1 MSDQALDQADAEI
14 RVRSLAAMPEEIE
27 VLDDLIL
34 LMHRGTALLSG
45 IKHDRGLN
53 LLAGILVGRAFN
65 SLWRSRED
73 LLSGYPVQSLMLC
86 RAALEDWATLIWLEL
101 HPEKVNL
108 CLWAI
113 YPEVKRPAGYPPKF
127 EAIWKELGDLGEIP
141 RVMYDTLSKF
151 AHPKGIG
158 LRWLV
163 EFDEQNTTF
172 HYGPQFDQD
181 RLKIV
186 LFNLIPVAQAF
197 GERIARLQDRMLGE
211 PDQEWLDR
219 GKACS
224 AHAIRIIDR
233 MYEDFAAN

>member
-1 MSDQALDQADAEI
+1 
-14 RVRSLAAMPEEIE
+14 MPEEIK

-34 LMHRGTALLSG
+34 LMNQGTALLSG
-45 IKHDRGLN
+45 RKHDRGLN

-65 SLWRSRED
+65 SLWRARED

-108 CLWAI
+108 FLWAI
-113 YPEVKRPAGYPPKF
+113 YPDVKRPTDYPPKF
-127 EAIWKELGDLGEIP
+127 EAIWKELGDLGKIP
-141 RVMYDTLSKF
+141 AVMYDTLSKF

-172 HYGPQFDQD
+172 HYGSQFDQD

-186 LFNLIPVAQAF
+186 LFNLIQIAQAF
-197 GERIARLQDRMLGE
+197 GERIARLQNRMLGK
-211 PDQEWLDR
+211 PDESWLAR
-219 GKACS
+219 GRAS
-224 AHAIRIIDR
+224 SVRAIATIDK
-233 MYEDFAAN
+233 MYADFAAN